1 MNTGD
6 NTTAY
11 QVVDELY
18 VWYLADPAQPQLVG
32 QINTTRVTRGV
43 SLRYAPAWLAQGIAL
58 RGCCKTFLKL
68 RIRLRYAREAGMG
81 LRKRPEGS
89 VARGW
94 ADGA

>member
-43 SLRYAPAWLAQGIAL
+43 SLRYAPAWLAHGFAL
-58 RGCCKTFLKL
+58 SEDLPLQPGDFYPARKVL
-68 RIRLRYAREAGMG
+68 RPALWTTPGPTAF
-81 LRKRPEGS
+81 
-89 VARGW
+89 
-94 ADGA
+94 